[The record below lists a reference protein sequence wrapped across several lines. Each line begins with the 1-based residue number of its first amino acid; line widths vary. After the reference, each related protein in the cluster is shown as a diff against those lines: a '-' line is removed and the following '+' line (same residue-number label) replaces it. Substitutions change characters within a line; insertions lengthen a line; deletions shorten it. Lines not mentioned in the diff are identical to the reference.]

1 MKRTENIVDQ
11 RELITLTSPDSLM
24 TLIDNQI
31 KQIEKDY
38 LSDWERDHSYSKA
51 DRDARIKTLEE
62 KKKYYAELFKNS
74 EQTPKISVQVTLH
87 DDTTVAMQE
96 NTQAMNI

>member
-38 LSDWERDHSYSKA
+38 LSDWESDHSYSKA

-62 KKKYYAELFKNS
+62 KKKYYKEMFNKTES
-74 EQTPKISVQVTLH
+74 TPKIVVNVE
-87 DDTTVAMQE
+87 TVIQE
-96 NTQAMNI
+96 NIEAVNL

>member
-11 RELITLTSPDSLM
+11 RELITLTSADSLI

-31 KQIEKDY
+31 KQIERDY

-51 DRDARIKTLEE
+51 DRDARIQSLEE
-62 KKKYYAELFKNS
+62 KKKYYKEMFSKAGN
-74 EQTPKISVQVTLH
+74 TPKIVVNVTLQ
-87 DDTTVAMQE
+87 DENTTVMQE
-96 NTQAMNI
+96 DTEAIKL